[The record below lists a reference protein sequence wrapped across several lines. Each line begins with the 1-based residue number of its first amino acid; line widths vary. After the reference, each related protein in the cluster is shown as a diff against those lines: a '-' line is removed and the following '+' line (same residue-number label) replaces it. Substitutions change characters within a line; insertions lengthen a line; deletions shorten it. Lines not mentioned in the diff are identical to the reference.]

1 MVLIVNDF
9 TEDIEEEN
17 AHVLMKILVV
27 EEELREEGQVLAVNW
42 VFVAIDL
49 EHGQFLFLVSVDLIT
64 WRVSKRTNF

>member
-9 TEDIEEEN
+9 AEDIEEEN

-27 EEELREEGQVLAVNW
+27 EEELREEGQILAVNW
-42 VFVAIDL
+42 VFVAIHL
-49 EHGQFLFLVSVDLIT
+49 KHGQFLFLVSVDLIT